1 MSIFQLQKAK
11 WTKEEVDLY
20 ELNEAFAAQSI
31 ACVKSLGLNPDKV
44 NINGGAI
51 ALGHP
56 IGASGIIVKLLKNIN
71 YIYIVFVIYL
81 IILLQVLGYQ

>member
-20 ELNEAFAAQSI
+20 ELNEAFTAQSI

-71 YIYIVFVIYL
+71 YIYIVFVVYL

>member
-1 MSIFQLQKAK
+1 MQKAK

-20 ELNEAFAAQSI
+20 ELNEAFAAQAI
-31 ACVKSLGLNPDKV
+31 ACVRTLGLDLHKV

-56 IGASGIIVKLLKNIN
+56 VGASGMTIKSK
-71 YIYIVFVIYL
+71 
-81 IILLQVLGYQ
+81 